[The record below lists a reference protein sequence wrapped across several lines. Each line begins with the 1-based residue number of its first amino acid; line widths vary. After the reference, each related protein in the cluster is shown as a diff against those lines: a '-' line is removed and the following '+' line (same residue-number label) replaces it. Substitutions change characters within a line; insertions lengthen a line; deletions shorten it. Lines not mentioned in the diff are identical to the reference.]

1 MLEFWESLKT
11 RESFD
16 RRCALKVGTLGLAS
30 LSHTTLLGQRVCAE
44 EGRSKPNRSV
54 IHVFLGG
61 GPSHIDTFD
70 MKPSAPLENRGE
82 FKPIVSSLPG
92 MMVCEHLPFMSR
104 VMDRVAV
111 LRSVS
116 HAEPNH
122 LPASHWV
129 MTGYRPTV
137 AAPRNFN
144 PYCGAVVS
152 KLRGANVPGMP
163 AYVGI
168 PRKQIFGGAA
178 YLGTEFNPFT
188 TVSEPNAADFRVRSL
203 SLPAQINEE
212 RLNDRNGLRRDLDRL
227 ASQIERTSED
237 ESWDSFT
244 EAAVEMV
251 TSPAVRTAFDIQ
263 QEPTSIREFYGR
275 TITGQRCLLARRL
288 VEAGATFVTVLSGG
302 EWDTHANNFDVLKK
316 TSLPLLDRALAA
328 LVTDIYQR
336 GLDDRVLVVVSGEF
350 GRTATINKEG
360 GRDHWPGAMT
370 LLFAG
375 GGMKVGQVIGAT
387 DSRSMYP
394 TTRPYSPGDVL
405 ATIYDFLGI
414 STGIEFRDPTGR
426 PVPLLPEGNPIAE
439 LKGKS

>member
-1 MLEFWESLKT
+1 MLEFWESSEA
-11 RESFD
+11 RASFN

-30 LSHTTLLGQRVCAE
+30 FSLPNFSDQRACGAE
-44 EGRSKPNRSV
+44 KRAKPNRSV

-70 MKPSAPLENRGE
+70 MKPAAPEEIRGE
-82 FKPIVSSLPG
+82 FQPIATSLAG
-92 MMVCEHLPFMSR
+92 MNVCEHLPHMAR
-104 VMDRVAV
+104 VMDRVAI

-144 PYCGAVVS
+144 PYCGAVVA
-152 KLRGANVPGMP
+152 KMCGANIPGMP

-178 YLGTEFNPFT
+178 YLGPSFNPFT
-188 TVSEPNAADFRVRSL
+188 TITEPNAEDFQVRSL
-203 SLPAQINEE
+203 SLPAQIDES
-212 RLNDRNGLRRDLDRL
+212 RLHDREGLRHDLDRL
-227 ASQIERTSED
+227 ARNMERTAD
-237 ESWDSFT
+237 EQSWDSFSD
-244 EAAVEMV
+244 AALEMV
-251 TSPAVRTAFDIQ
+251 TNPTVRKAFDIQ
-263 QEPTSIREFYGR
+263 REPASIREFYGR

-302 EWDTHANNFDVLKK
+302 EWDTHSKNFEMLKN

-336 GLDDRVLVVVSGEF
+336 GLDDRVMIVVSGEF

-360 GRDHWPGAMT
+360 GRDHWPGAMS
-370 LLFAG
+370 LLFSG
-375 GGMKVGQVIGAT
+375 GGMKVGQIIGAT
-387 DSRSMYP
+387 DSRAMYP

-414 STGIEFRDPTGR
+414 STDIDFHDATGR
-426 PVPLLPEGNPIAE
+426 PVALLPEGRPIAE
-439 LKGKS
+439 LYG

>member
-1 MLEFWESLKT
+1 MFEFWESPVAN
-11 RESFD
+11 RRIG
-16 RRCALKVGTLGLAS
+16 RRCALRVGALGLGS
-30 LSHTTLLGQRVCAE
+30 LSNLIAGPAHATE
-44 EGRSKPNRSV
+44 ERPTKGRSV

-61 GPSHIDTFD
+61 GPSHIDMFD
-70 MKPSAPLENRGE
+70 MKPAAPSEIRGE
-82 FKPIVSSLPG
+82 FNPIATSLSG
-92 MMVCEHLPFMSR
+92 LSVCEHLPHLAR

-111 LRSVS
+111 IRSVS

-152 KLRGANVPGMP
+152 KLRGANVTGMP

-168 PRKQIFGGAA
+168 PRKQIFGGSA
-178 YLGTEFNPFT
+178 YLGAAFNPFT
-188 TVSEPNAADFRVRSL
+188 TVTEPNAEDFQVRSL
-203 SLPAQINEE
+203 SLPARMNEA
-212 RLNDRNGLRRDLDRL
+212 RLNDRDGLRRDLDRL
-227 ASQIERTSED
+227 ARHIEQTTD
-237 ESWDSFT
+237 EQSWDLFT
-244 EAAVEMV
+244 HDALRMV
-251 TSPAVRTAFDIQ
+251 TNPVVRNAFDIQ
-263 QEPTSIREFYGR
+263 REPASIREFYGR
-275 TITGQRCLLARRL
+275 TVTGQRCLLARRL

-302 EWDTHANNFDVLKK
+302 EWDTHATNFEILKNK
-316 TSLPLLDRALAA
+316 SLPLLDRALAA

-336 GLDDRVLVVVSGEF
+336 GLDERVLLVVSGEF

-375 GGMKVGQVIGAT
+375 GGMRVGQVIGAT
-387 DSRSMYP
+387 DSRAMYP

-414 STGIEFRDPTGR
+414 ARDVEFKDATGR
-426 PVPLLPEGNPIAE
+426 PLPLLPEGHPIAE
-439 LKGKS
+439 LHA